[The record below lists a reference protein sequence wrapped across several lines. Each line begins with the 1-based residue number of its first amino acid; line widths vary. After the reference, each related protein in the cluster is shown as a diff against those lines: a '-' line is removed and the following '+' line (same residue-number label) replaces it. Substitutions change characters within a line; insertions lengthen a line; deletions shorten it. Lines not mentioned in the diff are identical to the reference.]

1 MKHKTDVPGDKP
13 YNIRQ
18 RLFLFACDVVRT
30 SQKLRTLHDEI
41 ATSLAVQLANAAVNA
56 AANAEEA
63 DDGSSRRD
71 FRAKERIVLRELKEA
86 RLRLRVLRSSEL
98 VDQSVDP
105 LIKEVGELVRI
116 VATILKNS
124 ERGTDDPSDAS

>member
-1 MKHKTDVPGDKP
+1 VLLYEAQD
-13 YNIRQ
+13 R
-18 RLFLFACDVVRT
+18 R
-30 SQKLRTLHDEI
+30 SQ
-41 ATSLAVQLANAAVNA
+41 ATNPTTFGN
-56 AANAEEA
+56 
-63 DDGSSRRD
+63 DSSRRD

-105 LIKEVGELVRI
+105 LIKEVGKLVRI